1 MPPVEAAV
9 ASVEVGEEEPTLAL
23 ATKEYRSPD
32 RAARAARAAREAPE
46 EGANLVRRSWVP
58 CPLFTCRW
66 SAFSGHGATRGP
78 RWCQI
83 ATVGATMTS

>member
-9 ASVEVGEEEPTLAL
+9 ASVEVGEEEPTRAL

-32 RAARAARAAREAPE
+32 RADRVAVVAREE
-46 EGANLVRRSWVP
+46 VVNLVRRSCVP
-58 CPLFTCRW
+58 CPSVPCRW